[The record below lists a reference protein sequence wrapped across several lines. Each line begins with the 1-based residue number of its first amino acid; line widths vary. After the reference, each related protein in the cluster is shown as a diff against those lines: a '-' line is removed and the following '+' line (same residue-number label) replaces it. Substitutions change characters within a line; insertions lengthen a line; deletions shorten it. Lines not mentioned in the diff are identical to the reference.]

1 MSCNLFAVNKN
12 CCDLV
17 NCTEIDKHSALIKA
31 FWNFKFS
38 LINQKFTGF
47 KRSVNT
53 RKIRLRRKRHANIV
67 PKHFVITIRHTVKST
82 FPHSVKT
89 YIAVTNELRP
99 WIFAKRIIFIKP
111 FTPFSKQHIYPSLII
126 LPFLI

>member
-1 MSCNLFAVNKN
+1 MSC
-12 CCDLV
+12 D
-17 NCTEIDKHSALIKA
+17 SAPLIKTVA
-31 FWNFKFS
+31 IWSTAPKLINTLPLLKPFGISKFS

-99 WIFAKRIIFIKP
+99 WIFAKMIILSRLLPHLVSNI
-111 FTPFSKQHIYPSLII
+111 FTPHL
-126 LPFLI
+126 